1 MAKEKLE
8 IVKTKESKKL
18 IRNAMTADSGK
29 RGRLVFLAIIISL
42 SVFLLRAFNVWEVSN
57 LGDLAIKVFSYGL
70 FTLLALIWSFR
81 FAINW
86 RSLFVVIPQSVVVVM
101 GFVLFIE
108 MFFFRDFDR
117 LSDFVYLFAVW
128 GGGFLTLYVS
138 FLMTNIFNVS
148 MFKELPLK
156 QVAKTTSY
164 ILSLIMVYLFSF
176 SFLAMQLH
184 FTITA
189 VMLFI
194 VYGIIIYT
202 HFYHLNL
209 SKKNLFNALVVV
221 LVGMLASIISFMFIG
236 TRHEIIALMPTAVAF
251 SVIGITMHKTRT
263 EGLSDVHQFEYIFVY
278 IAILVLNIL
287 FS

>member
-1 MAKEKLE
+1 MNKVTIEGKKAK
-8 IVKTKESKKL
+8 TTSKFLQK
-18 IRNAMTADSGK
+18 AMTADSGK
-29 RGRLVFLAIIISL
+29 RGRMVFLAILISL
-42 SVFLLRAFNVWEVSN
+42 SLFLMRAFNVWEVSA
-57 LGDLAIKVFSYGL
+57 LSDLAVKVFAFGL
-70 FTLLALIWSFR
+70 FTFIMLIWSFR

-108 MFFFRDFDR
+108 MFFFRKFDR
-117 LSDFVYLFAVW
+117 ISDFFVLFAVW
-128 GGGFLTLYVS
+128 GGGFMTLYVS

-176 SFLAMQLH
+176 SFLAMQLY
-184 FTITA
+184 FVLTA

-194 VYGIIIYT
+194 VYGVIIYT

-209 SKKNLFNALVVV
+209 SKKNLINALVVV
-221 LVGMLASIISFMFIG
+221 LVGMLASIVSFMFLG
-236 TRHEIIALMPTAVAF
+236 SRHEIIALMPTAVAF

-278 IAILVLNIL
+278 LAILVLNL
-287 FS
+287 VVA